1 MIGGLLPSTVDRALV
16 SFLEEDLPEG
26 DLTSRLFFS
35 DPASNRRAEAAI
47 MAEESG
53 VLAGTPFIPR
63 IFSLLGG
70 EVAVNW
76 KVPEGG
82 ALSPGQVVGVLSG
95 PLLDLLSGERLSLN
109 LLKHLSAIAT
119 TTRRYVEA
127 ARAVRPSGM
136 RPLRITETR
145 KTLPGLRL
153 FQKYAVRMGG
163 GVPHRSSLSS
173 GILIKDNHIV
183 GVGSVARA
191 LRLARERAP
200 HPYRIEIEVDTPGQ
214 ALEAVAEGAEILLL
228 DNMSVSV
235 MADLVPRLREKNPDI
250 LLEVSG
256 GVTLEKVREI
266 SGLDIDLCSVGAL
279 THSPGDLSLRLDFLG

>member
-1 MIGGLLPSTVDRALV
+1 MIGGLLPSLLDRALAA
-16 SFLEEDLPEG
+16 FLEEDLPEG

-35 DPASNRRAEAAI
+35 DPAENRKAEAAI
-47 MAEESG
+47 VAEEPG
-53 VLAGTPFIPR
+53 ILAGAPFVPR

-70 EVAVNW
+70 AVSVEW
-76 KVPEGG
+76 MVPEGG
-82 ALSPGQVVGVLSG
+82 SLKAGQVVGLLSG
-95 PLLDLLSGERLSLN
+95 PLLDLLSGERLALN

-127 ARAVRPSGM
+127 AKADRPPEM

-153 FQKYAVRMGG
+153 FQKYAVRTGG
-163 GVPHRSSLSS
+163 GVSHRSSLSS

-183 GVGSVARA
+183 GVGSVSRA

-200 HPYRIEIEVDTPGQ
+200 HPYRIEIEVDTPEQ
-214 ALEAVAEGAEILLL
+214 ALEAASGGAEILLL
-228 DNMSVSV
+228 DNMSVPA
-235 MADLVPRLREKNPDI
+235 MADLVPRLRGLRPGMI
-250 LLEVSG
+250 LEASG
-256 GVTLEKVREI
+256 GLTLEKVREI
-266 SGLDIDLCSVGAL
+266 SRLDIDLCSVGAL